1 MRKLTLLTAF
11 SLSAVFAASPKLV
24 INSQYLD
31 GRDRVVQVR
40 NDSDTAVTAFLLGA
54 SEKAMTIADM
64 LLGAR
69 EGRLLKGGDAAEV
82 RVPNA
87 GGAEAHVLAAIFED
101 GTSEGDS
108 ASVSRLIQGR
118 HDVSDQIRFAL
129 TLLHNENVNNYPSS
143 TVANWFRHWRGRWQA
158 DDPDRQVPV
167 ALAAETYLQRA
178 GNETATRPARELTAV
193 FEDLLAKLASSQP
206 AF

>member
-40 NDSDTAVTAFLLGA
+40 NDSETTVTAFMVGASETALATTDILLGA
-54 SEKAMTIADM
+54 N
-64 LLGAR
+64 
-69 EGRLLKGGDAAEV
+69 EGRLLRAGDTAEV

-87 GGAEAHVLAAIFED
+87 GDADAHLLAAIFED
-101 GTSEGDS
+101 GTTEGDS
-108 ASVSRLIQGR
+108 LSVSRLIQGR
-118 HDVSDQIRFAL
+118 RDVSDQIRFAL
-129 TLLHNENVNNYPSS
+129 TLLQNENVHNYTAS
-143 TVANWFRHWRGRWQA
+143 TVATWFRHWRERWQA
-158 DDPDRQVPV
+158 GDPNRQVPV
-167 ALAAETYLQRA
+167 ALAAENYFRQA
-178 GNETATRPARELTAV
+178 GNEKATRPARELTEV
-193 FEDLLAKLASSQP
+193 FEDLSAKLAASQP

>member
-24 INSQYLD
+24 INSQYWD

-40 NDSDTAVTAFLLGA
+40 NDSGTAVTAFLVGA
-54 SEKAMTIADM
+54 SQKAMIITDM

-69 EGRLLKGGDAAEV
+69 EGRLLRAGDTAEV

-108 ASVSRLIQGR
+108 VSVSRLIQGR
-118 HDVSDQIRFAL
+118 HEVSDEIRFAL
-129 TLLHNENVNNYPSS
+129 TLLHNENVNNYPSA
-143 TVANWFRHWRGRWQA
+143 TVANWFRHWRERWQA

-178 GNETATRPARELTAV
+178 GNETATRPARELTDV
-193 FEDLLAKLASSQP
+193 FEELLAKLASSQP